1 MVLTCKRQT
10 HYKVIFCRLTLMKTT
25 IINIVIALG
34 TIIILWTDYLPDY
47 LAIAFLSFALLYR
60 LVQITTKGKS

>member
-1 MVLTCKRQT
+1 MA
-10 HYKVIFCRLTLMKTT
+10 LMKTT

-34 TIIILWTDYLPDY
+34 TIIILWTDFLPDY

-60 LVQITTKGKS
+60 LVQITTKGKP